1 MPLGVRMARAL
12 AHHSWRDLSPDVVAK
27 AKLCILDLLA
37 SAFASRDLPWSRQA
51 SAVARRNSAG
61 LTSGGAGLIG
71 TADVVSVQDAAFAN
85 GVLGHG
91 LVRDDMHVGSVSHLG
106 TVLVP
111 ALLALA
117 ESSHASGKS
126 FLTALVAGYEVGG
139 KIGRM
144 ILDVDVAKN
153 FRPTGITGP
162 IAAAAAGSKLLGLN
176 AEQSVAALALGANAA
191 AGYNEWAATGG
202 SEMFFHT
209 GLAARSGVTAALL
222 AAEGAY
228 ASRTAI
234 DGEAGLLAAFHRD
247 LAPPIPELFA
257 NTPEILTVFFKPV
270 PACNFAQ
277 SAAQAALA
285 IARRKKVRPNEVER
299 VTVRVTRAAALYPGC
314 DVSGPFEHV
323 LQAKMSIHYNVAAA
337 LRYGNTDEQHY
348 VPQRNHDVLTIA
360 TRTRLEVDDE
370 LTKAFP
376 AQQGAEVVL
385 QTRAGEEIRERVADV
400 VPADESVVRARFTLA
415 ATAVLGERTAER
427 LLALVDSLETVADA
441 SDLSR
446 ATRVTAA
453 ASPSRDA
460 MLVSKPRANTRSPR
474 NVEVKRSRANA
485 TTGRKKPPQRGGA
498 SVKPQRPR
506 TAKPKR
512 RQS

>member
-1 MPLGVRMARAL
+1 MAAASPRANVRMPLGVRMARAL
-12 AHHSWRDLSPDVVAK
+12 AAHSWRELSPEVVAK

-51 SAVARRNSAG
+51 AAVARRNSAG
-61 LTSGGAGLIG
+61 LTAGGAGLIG
-71 TADVVSVQDAAFAN
+71 APDAVSVQDAAFAN

-117 ESSHASGKS
+117 ESTRATGED

-176 AEQSVAALALGANAA
+176 AEQTVAALALGGNAA

-202 SEMFFHT
+202 SEMFFQT

-247 LAPPIPELFA
+247 LAPPIPEPFA
-257 NTPEILTVFFKPV
+257 DAPEILAVFFKPV

-277 SAAQAALA
+277 SPAQAALA

-337 LRYGNTDEQHY
+337 LRHGNFDEQNY

-376 AQQGAEVVL
+376 ALQGAEVIL
-385 QTRAGEEIRERVADV
+385 QTRAGEEIRERVANV
-400 VPADESVVRARFTLA
+400 VPPDESAVRARFA
-415 ATAVLGERTAER
+415 QATAAVLGEPAAER
-427 LLALVDSLETVADA
+427 LRALVDDLEDVAD
-441 SDLSR
+441 SGDLSR
-446 ATRVTAA
+446 ATRVQPGETSPPGALRKAA
-453 ASPSRDA
+453 A
-460 MLVSKPRANTRSPR
+460 
-474 NVEVKRSRANA
+474 KRSRAVA
-485 TTGRKKPPQRGGA
+485 GTAGKKRAKRAPRGG
-498 SVKPQRPR
+498 RPR
-506 TAKPKR
+506 TPAGAARKR
-512 RQS
+512 RKG

>member
-1 MPLGVRMARAL
+1 MARAL
-12 AHHSWRDLSPDVVAK
+12 AAHSWRDLAPETVAK
-27 AKLCILDLLA
+27 AKLCVLDLLS
-37 SAFASRDLPWSRQA
+37 SAFASIELPWSKQA
-51 SAVARRNSAG
+51 VTVAYRNSG
-61 LTSGGAGLIG
+61 TLTSGGAGIVG
-71 TADVVSVQDAAFAN
+71 TSAVVSVQDAAFAN
-85 GVLGHG
+85 GVVGHG

-111 ALLALA
+111 TLLALA
-117 ESSHASGKS
+117 ESTRASGKD

-144 ILDVDVAKN
+144 ILDVEVSKN

-176 AEQSVAALALGANAA
+176 AEQTATALALGANAA

-209 GLAARSGVTAALL
+209 GLAARSAVTAVQL
-222 AAEGAY
+222 AAAGAY

-247 LAPPIPELFA
+247 LAPQIPELFA
-257 NTPEILTVFFKPV
+257 DSPEILAVFFKPV

-285 IARRKKVRPNEVER
+285 IAQRKKLRANDVER
-299 VTVRVTRAAALYPGC
+299 VTVRVTKAAALYPGC

-337 LRYGNTDEQHY
+337 LIYGDFAEKNY
-348 VPQRNHDVLTIA
+348 VPQQNPDVLTLA
-360 TRTRLEVDDE
+360 TKTRLEIDDE

-376 AQQGAEVVL
+376 AKQGAEVIV
-385 QTRAGEEIRERVADV
+385 QTRAGDEIRERVADV
-400 VPADESVVRARFTLA
+400 TPTDADGVRARFAAAAVAALGQAGA
-415 ATAVLGERTAER
+415 ATLRD
-427 LLALVDSLETVADA
+427 LVDGLESCADA
-441 SDLSR
+441 AELSR
-446 ATRVTAA
+446 ATRTSTA
-453 ASPSRDA
+453 PSH
-460 MLVSKPRANTRSPR
+460 KPAI
-474 NVEVKRSRANA
+474 A
-485 TTGRKKPPQRGGA
+485 
-498 SVKPQRPR
+498 R
-506 TAKPKR
+506 TARASARPK
-512 RQS
+512 SK